1 MTPRG
6 RRTAAPRPRSGL
18 LAFPAAPA
26 PARPPT
32 PADAKVLC
40 GVLHHFVYR
49 DEARG
54 FGIASLHSE
63 DDLEHW
69 MIKGALWGLEPG
81 QPIEVHGAFEDDARW
96 GRQFRVERAR
106 PVLPGTA
113 AGVVQFLRSSRLPGI
128 GDTLARRIVEVLGPD
143 ALSRVRENPELLRE
157 VSGLHAARRKVLLE
171 ALTRQADSE
180 STLLF
185 LYSHAIGPA
194 LGARIAGQY
203 GVDTIRKVREN
214 PYRLADD
221 VAGVGFRTADALA
234 RSLGTQTDD
243 PNRLHAAFRFALQT
257 LAQQGHT
264 APPRDLVVAHTA
276 EVLGLG
282 QELLAPHLPALCA
295 GRDIVQTTP
304 EGEDEPR
311 IAWADLA
318 RAERN
323 LAKRIVALQAA
334 PRPALGPAEI
344 LAGVEAASRALGFE
358 LAGTQRTAIE
368 AALRDNLL
376 IVTGGPGTGKTTI
389 IRGVLASVAAKG
401 ERVLLAAP
409 TGRAAHRMA
418 EATGQEAKTLH
429 RLLEYDPRKQ
439 RFLRDADHPLEAD
452 LVIVDEVSMMDVPLA
467 LALFDAVPVGAHL
480 LLVGDADQLPSVGP
494 GAVLDDLLR
503 SGLVAQV
510 ALDRIYRQGEG
521 SAIAINAHRVRQGQ
535 LPVSAPRGS
544 EGDFFVV
551 PRDSPHEVL
560 TALLEIVQHRMPRL
574 GFEPTRDVQVLSPMR
589 RGPLGTV
596 ALNEQLRQALNPDGE
611 PVGGGLRVG
620 DKVLQL
626 RNDYDLEI
634 FNGDIGR
641 VLGAQGPT
649 ENRQAGLGTEASV
662 RVRFGEREVAYPL
675 GHIDQLVLAYAV
687 TVHKSQG
694 SEYPAVIAVL
704 HGQHHVLLQRN
715 LLYTALTR
723 ARQFAVL
730 LGQPRAIERAVANDA
745 PIRRH
750 TQLIHELRR
759 AAQA

>member
-1 MTPRG
+1 MKPRG
-6 RRTAAPRPRSGL
+6 RRAAAPRPRSGL

-26 PARPPT
+26 PARSPT

-40 GVLHHFVYR
+40 GILRHFVYR

-128 GDTLARRIVEVLGPD
+128 GDTLARRIVDVLGPD
-143 ALSRVRENPELLRE
+143 ALSRVRTDPELLRE
-157 VSGLHAARRKVLLE
+157 VPGLHAARRKVLLE
-171 ALTRQADSE
+171 ALGRQADSE

-234 RSLGTQTDD
+234 RSLGTQADD

-282 QELLAPHLPALCA
+282 PDVLAPHVEALCA
-295 GRDIVQTTP
+295 GRDIVTTQDD
-304 EGEDEPR
+304 EDPR
-311 IAWADLA
+311 VAWADLA
-318 RAERN
+318 RAERD
-323 LAKRIVALQAA
+323 LAQRIVALQAA
-334 PRPALGPAEI
+334 PRTAASPAEI
-344 LAGVEAASRALGFE
+344 VAGVEAASQALGFALE
-358 LAGTQRTAIE
+358 GTQRSAIE

-389 IRGVLASVAAKG
+389 IRGVLAAVAAKT

-439 RFLRDADHPLEAD
+439 RFLRDAEHPLEAD

-467 LALFDAVPVGAHL
+467 FALFDAVPVGAHL
-480 LLVGDADQLPSVGP
+480 MLVGDADQLPSVGP

-535 LPVSAPRGS
+535 LPVSAPRGA
-544 EGDFFVV
+544 EGDFFIV
-551 PRDSPHEVL
+551 PRDSPQEVL

-574 GFEPTRDVQVLSPMR
+574 GFDPTRDVQILAPMR
-589 RGPLGTV
+589 RGPLGTM
-596 ALNEQLRQALNPDGE
+596 ALNEQLRQALNPNGE

-641 VLGAQGPT
+641 VVGAQGPSD
-649 ENRQAGLGTEASV
+649 NRQAGLGTEASV

-675 GHIDQLVLAYAV
+675 AHIDQLVLAYAV

-750 TQLIHELRR
+750 TQLIAELRR
-759 AAQA
+759 AALA